1 MFGKKIKDLFP
12 RSKRIRELGYTCS
25 NRCRKKTTK
34 LTPIYFFRSCTDI
47 NKNSKCKN
55 TPVNHQIT
63 KLCQNC
69 FTSTM
74 YLKKLHKWKS
84 SDNIL

>member
-1 MFGKKIKDLFP
+1 MFGNKIKDLFP

-25 NRCRKKTTK
+25 NICRKKTAK
-34 LTPIYFFRSCTDI
+34 LIPIYFLEVVQI
-47 NKNSKCKN
+47 YIKNSKCKN

-74 YLKKLHKWKS
+74 YLIKLHKWKS